1 MIRSAR
7 AKRVIR
13 AARAER
19 AIRAEK
25 ARKVQKVKKVTKAE
39 RGSWP
44 PSSRLPR
51 RAAGGLARGNRLERV
66 QFLNTAPGVKSVTM
80 AILETSACGHHVGI
94 AQLKA

>member
-1 MIRSAR
+1 MIRAAR

-13 AARAER
+13 AER
-19 AIRAEK
+19 AGRVIRSEK
-25 ARKVQKVKKVTKAE
+25 VRKVTKVE

-66 QFLNTAPGVKSVTM
+66 QFLNTALGVNSVTM
-80 AILETSACGHHVGI
+80 VMLEASACGHHVGI